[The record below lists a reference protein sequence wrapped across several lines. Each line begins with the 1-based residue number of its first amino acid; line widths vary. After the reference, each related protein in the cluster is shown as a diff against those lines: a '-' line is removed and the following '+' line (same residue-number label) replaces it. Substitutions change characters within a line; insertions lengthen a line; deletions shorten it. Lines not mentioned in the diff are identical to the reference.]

1 MSTSRLG
8 SWAIASMSAGVSGAP
23 FIQPP
28 LNSSSVSPVARR
40 KSRSALAAAAAS
52 PRTNVIAVGPSS
64 SSLRPSAP
72 AWSAAR
78 SDSVFL
84 TTRNVASAARSVVR
98 SSAAC
103 GTEMPR

>member
-1 MSTSRLG
+1 MAS
-8 SWAIASMSAGVSGAP
+8 IASAESASP

-28 LNSSSVSPVARR
+28 LNSSSWVARR

-52 PRTNVIAVGPSS
+52 PRTNVIAVGPWSS
-64 SSLRPSAP
+64 SFRPSAP
-72 AWSAAR
+72 AC
-78 SDSVFL
+78 
-84 TTRNVASAARSVVR
+84 SAARSVRVFLTIRKLASASRSLVR